1 MSAAVAENRLSNNGA
16 LAVKPQRLIVED
28 DSPVAFIMDT
38 ARFEHTQRISTLMA
52 ACAFMPDHLVK
63 DKNAAVANCTL
74 VLSQALRWQM
84 DPFAIAPETYVVGGK
99 LSYQGKLI
107 AAVVNAR
114 AKLSRSLDAVYSNGK
129 GDALAAVVYGS
140 REPIPKEA
148 KEHLVKYVNEDD
160 MNAVTEL
167 KFMGIMAIRVSV
179 GQCKTSNKMWTADPQ
194 QKLFYTGAT
203 KWARRFCPEL
213 MLGVITDEDIER
225 MSHQGGSVAAIP
237 AESSPRTLE
246 ELNKAMEPAATI
258 AITEPVIP
266 VADEPVV
273 DVQPVQGNPI
283 HPAWVDAIYSRIEM
297 ANKTSLLDPIGEE
310 LIADM
315 RDESVPAPD
324 KAEYYPLLLRT
335 WAEAAS
341 QITKA
346 ADKPRVKANI
356 EGWGKFLPAAVHTE
370 MLKAFNLP
378 F

>member
-1 MSAAVAENRLSNNGA
+1 MSAAVAENRVANNGA
-16 LAVKPQRLIVED
+16 LAPVKPQRLIVED

-38 ARFEHTQRISTLMA
+38 ARFEHTQRISQLMA

-63 DKNAAVANCTL
+63 DKSSAVANCTL

-148 KEHLVKYVNEDD
+148 KEHLVKYANEDD

-167 KFMGIMAIRVSV
+167 KFMGVMAIRVSV
-179 GQCKTSNKMWTADPQ
+179 GQCKTANKMWTADPQ

-225 MSHQGGSVAAIP
+225 MSHQGATVSAP
-237 AESSPRTLE
+237 AETSPRTLE

-258 AITEPVIP
+258 AISEAAVAVPVEPEVI
-266 VADEPVV
+266 EH
-273 DVQPVQGNPI
+273 QPQTQSPEL
-283 HPAWVDAIYSRIEM
+283 PAWASTLVNRITV
-297 ANKTSLLDPIGEE
+297 ANRMSILEPIGDE
-310 LIADM
+310 LLNDY
-315 RDESVPAPD
+315 RSPGTPEPD
-324 KAEYYPLLLRT
+324 KQEYYPGLFKA
-335 WAEAAS
+335 WA
-341 QITKA
+341 QQCTIIVKA
-346 ADKPRVKANI
+346 ADKPRITAKVD
-356 EGWGKFLPAAVHTE
+356 GWGVHLPDGLHSEIMAVIR
-370 MLKAFNLP
+370 
-378 F
+378 